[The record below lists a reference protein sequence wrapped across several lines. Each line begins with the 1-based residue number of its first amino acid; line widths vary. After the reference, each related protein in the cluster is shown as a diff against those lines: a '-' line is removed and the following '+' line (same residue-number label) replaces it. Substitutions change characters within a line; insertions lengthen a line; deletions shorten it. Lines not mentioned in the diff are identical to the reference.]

1 MGGHMGRDAVSDLVR
16 TLCNRHEFLVALRVA
31 PREKRTL
38 VETLGVS
45 RSTVDRALREL
56 EAEGLVKRTERG
68 YRLTAAGHLAATLT
82 DAMLSATSDLHA
94 AAEPLRAASPDAPL
108 DLRLVSGATATEET
122 ERVRSQ
128 RLSSVL
134 DLLMEAS
141 RAYILAP
148 VISRPRSFDRVCEA
162 VLDADTDVEMVFEAS
177 LAEQLLPPN
186 VDRVAAMI
194 ENGFTPLVTTGVPFG
209 LVLGETAD
217 GWETHLVTYG
227 DDGDL
232 RGVVSNDTPA
242 AAAWAWETYQR
253 FRDDAHDVTEP
264 LRRETR
270 ERPVA
275 SE

>member
-1 MGGHMGRDAVSDLVR
+1 MGRDAVSDLVR

-56 EAEGLVKRTERG
+56 EAEGLVERTERG
-68 YRLTAAGHLAATLT
+68 YRLTAAGRLAASLT
-82 DAMLSATSDLHA
+82 DAILSATSDLHA
-94 AAEPLRAASPDAPL
+94 VAEPLRAASPDAPL
-108 DLRLVSGATATEET
+108 DLRLVSGATAAEAT
-122 ERVRSQ
+122 ERVRS
-128 RLSSVL
+128 RPLSPVM
-134 DLLMEAS
+134 DLLTDAS
-141 RAYILAP
+141 RVYVLAP
-148 VISRPRSFDRVCEA
+148 VISRPGSFDRVCEA

-177 LAEQLLPPN
+177 LAEELLPPN
-186 VDRVAAMI
+186 RDRVAAMVRT
-194 ENGFTPLVTTGVPFG
+194 GFTPLVTTGVPFG

-217 GWETHLVTYG
+217 GWETHVVTYG

-253 FRDDAHDVTEP
+253 YRVDAVDVTETFRNEADGEE
-264 LRRETR
+264 RR
-270 ERPVA
+270 VA

>member
-1 MGGHMGRDAVSDLVR
+1 MAKAIAGGMGLGSIYG
-16 TLCNRHEFLVALRVA
+16 VA
-31 PREKRTL
+31 
-38 VETLGVS
+38 
-45 RSTVDRALREL
+45 
-56 EAEGLVKRTERG
+56 
-68 YRLTAAGHLAATLT
+68 
-82 DAMLSATSDLHA
+82 
-94 AAEPLRAASPDAPL
+94 
-108 DLRLVSGATATEET
+108 
-122 ERVRSQ
+122 
-128 RLSSVL
+128 
-134 DLLMEAS
+134 
-141 RAYILAP
+141 
-148 VISRPRSFDRVCEA
+148 
-162 VLDADTDVEMVFEAS
+162 
-177 LAEQLLPPN
+177 
-186 VDRVAAMI
+186 
-194 ENGFTPLVTTGVPFG
+194 TGQFVFG

>member
-1 MGGHMGRDAVSDLVR
+1 MGRDAVSDLVR

-56 EAEGLVKRTERG
+56 EAEGLVERTERG
-68 YRLTAAGHLAATLT
+68 YRLTAAGRLADTLT
-82 DAMLSATSDLHA
+82 DAILSATSDLHA

-108 DLRLVSGATATEET
+108 DLRLVSGATATEAT
-122 ERVRSQ
+122 EHVRRQ
-128 RLSSVL
+128 PLSPVL

-141 RAYILAP
+141 QVYILAP
-148 VISRPRSFDRVCEA
+148 VISRPGSFDSVCEA
-162 VLDADTDVEMVFEAS
+162 VLDAGTTVEMVFEAS
-177 LAEQLLPPN
+177 LAEQLFPPN
-186 VDRVAAMI
+186 ADRVATMV
-194 ENGFTPLVTTGVPFG
+194 EDGFTPLVTTDVPFG
-209 LVLGETAD
+209 LVLGETPD

-227 DDGDL
+227 GDGDL
-232 RGVVSNDTPA
+232 RGVVSNDAPA

-253 FRDDAHDVTEP
+253 YYAGADDVTES
-264 LRRETR
+264 LRNETR